1 MPDSSRLPTVTSYSP
16 HGVDLARPGV
26 NLLAAYLH
34 RFDRSQTRRAYEN
47 DLAQFFG
54 TREIDLSLARQAT
67 FLHVNE
73 HIADLERQGLKASTI
88 RRRISAVRGFFDWLE
103 ALELV
108 ERNPANK
115 QLIRKVR
122 SVSRRDQTI
131 VVLTGP
137 QSERLVAAASERGRA
152 AVRDRAMI
160 LTMLHCV
167 LRRSEVS
174 AMNFEHVRPLG
185 RYWVVDIPESKGGAD
200 QYVKIPDHVVEE
212 IDEVRRAYGYSEGA
226 VWRSLSN
233 NSRGKRLT
241 PESVYRIVRASAI
254 RAGLEME
261 IGAHTL
267 RHTGC
272 TLAIDAGASLQQVKD
287 HARHKKIETN
297 MVYIHQ
303 RDRLRDSAADYINVK
318 KS

>member
-1 MPDSSRLPTVTSYSP
+1 MSESRHLPTIASTST
-16 HGVDLARPGV
+16 DLDLSRPGV

-34 RFDRSQTRRAYEN
+34 RFDRPQTRRAYEN
-47 DLAQFFG
+47 DLTKFFG
-54 TREIDLSLARQAT
+54 TSEIDIELARRAS

-73 HIADLERQGLKASTI
+73 HIAELERQGLKASTI

-115 QLIRKVR
+115 QLIRRVR
-122 SVSRRDQTI
+122 SVSRREQTI

-137 QSERLVAAASERGRA
+137 QSERLVAAAADNGKAS
-152 AVRDRAMI
+152 VRDRAMI

-167 LRRSEVS
+167 MRRSEVA
-174 AMNFEHVRPLG
+174 AMDFEHVRPLG
-185 RYWVVDIPESKGGAD
+185 RYWVLDIPESKGGAD

-212 IDEVRRAYGYSEGA
+212 IDEVRREYGFASGA
-226 VWRSLSN
+226 IWRSLSN
-233 NSRGKRLT
+233 NSHGRRLT
-241 PESVYRIVRASAI
+241 PESIYRIVRRGAV
-254 RAGLEME
+254 RAGLEVE

-272 TLAIDAGASLQQVKD
+272 TLAIEAGATLQQVKD
-287 HARHKKIETN
+287 HARHKKIETT